1 MEETRAHAEY
11 ERQHMERISKLSEV
25 EREGIRNGECQRMV
39 SWMDNPQKYGAT
51 NLLKWGE
58 YYVPDD
64 EMDSSDDD
72 NSVECGEAME
82 MTTKECD
89 DEIYNAGYPHYTSLE
104 QTPMNFDQLMNDVS
118 ASNPT
123 LMGMPDIILEK
134 ILHFTAKKPSEIC
147 VLERVC
153 KRIHKM
159 TTTCGKFWARHPA
172 SKDRSFV
179 LEGLDESSGKWVPS
193 YYLAQLK
200 QCKEDISNCPYS
212 REMAFQLEAIGQ
224 VRCYQSSS
232 SNAILDVLGDENE
245 CVAGTFRTLSA
256 DILSRMNQCGG
267 PEVRFRLRGD
277 TIGYLCELLQGYM
290 VRIIENANLM
300 AIHSSSKAV
309 HEGDIALAFRSHK
322 GLFRPFFCGYSTQ
335 DQTLQMESHGSCLHL
350 PSSSGIIWRWPLN
363 NCCDVLSPEAGRRII
378 RRLAYQAGTVQ
389 MSNEAFI
396 LAEAELLHALGV
408 LLVSA
413 YESSVNMK
421 GKTTPF
427 LDEEDELTYEA
438 PHSAVDMFSSPPPPF
453 QNEQMVYTIVPGQ
466 IRTAA
471 VERIITPSHVYMET
485 FG

>member
-1 MEETRAHAEY
+1 
-11 ERQHMERISKLSEV
+11 
-25 EREGIRNGECQRMV
+25 
-39 SWMDNPQKYGAT
+39 
-51 NLLKWGE
+51 
-58 YYVPDD
+58 
-64 EMDSSDDD
+64 
-72 NSVECGEAME
+72 
-82 MTTKECD
+82 
-89 DEIYNAGYPHYTSLE
+89 
-104 QTPMNFDQLMNDVS
+104 
-118 ASNPT
+118 
-123 LMGMPDIILEK
+123 
-134 ILHFTAKKPSEIC
+134 
-147 VLERVC
+147 
-153 KRIHKM
+153 
-159 TTTCGKFWARHPA
+159 
-172 SKDRSFV
+172 
-179 LEGLDESSGKWVPS
+179 
-193 YYLAQLK
+193 
-200 QCKEDISNCPYS
+200 
-212 REMAFQLEAIGQ
+212 MAFQLEAIGQ

-322 GLFRPFFCGYSTQ
+322 GLFRPFFCGYPTQ
-335 DQTLQMESHGSCLHL
+335 DPTLQMESRDSCLRL
-350 PSSSGIIWRWPLN
+350 PSSSGIVWRWPLN

-378 RRLAYQAGTVQ
+378 RRLAYQAGIVQ

-396 LAEAELLHALGV
+396 LAEAEMLHALGL

-438 PHSAVDMFSSPPPPF
+438 PHSAVDMFSYPPPPF
-453 QNEQMVYTIVPGQ
+453 QNEQQLVYTIVPGH
-466 IRTAA
+466 IRTVAEQRGISPYNVYGA
-471 VERIITPSHVYMET
+471 EWVASSGFTKDEEMEIERSYYYKDISSSDGDEESCSDDEIEDRKENASLGSVESKSDSRVSWTESEDEDSDLESEMNMDDYDEEDSTDMKEYFQFVMDNEIDLNSYYTAESFDELDSLESESSSQFSNGIISDDAS
-485 FG
+485 